1 MRTFLHQPAVDRK
14 HTAAML
20 AQYQGT
26 ARKLMTLIQ
35 ANKGQIPDTVN
46 AADWPERHTCK
57 FLQPGLVNYP
67 DQKALGMLYI
77 SEAVAEK
84 IARTFEGKPITDHLT
99 HKKKPGE
106 YAADNLDDFMCG
118 IAFNVRRLEDGWWGC
133 DFFVWDEDTK
143 AEIAK
148 GWAVS
153 CTYTP
158 TQVGGP
164 GEHNCIKYD
173 HEVIEGEG
181 KHIAIVPN
189 PRYEGAIILNTKG
202 ANMIKLWP
210 FGKKPAKPAPAPDAK
225 NQQELDLA
233 TATVQVE
240 GIGEVKVSELID
252 SYKAEEAEIAE
263 KARLEAER
271 VAAAAAA
278 PQETPEDKAAREKKE
293 ADSKAADDKAAAD
306 KAAADKAGE
315 AKPMDVDEE
324 SEIEIGGK
332 KVTIKNLANSYKARK
347 DTKNANEM
355 DPDGA
360 LERISQKM
368 FGKHL
373 DDLTDAEADK
383 VMTENDKDWGP
394 VVKKLFKDKRAA
406 KNAPQETPE
415 QKEARL
421 KKEEEDKAAK
431 DKKDKED
438 AQNAADGKKAFL
450 DLKNAAAHRAS
461 AEAQTVILTAEGR
474 RVEGARLYG
483 SK

>member
-1 MRTFLHQPAVDRK
+1 MRTILHQPEADRK

-278 PQETPEDKAAREKKE
+278 PQETPEEKAAREKKE
-293 ADSKAADDKAAAD
+293 ADAKAADDKAAAD
-306 KAAADKAGE
+306 KAAADKAAATPE

-332 KVTIKNLANSYKARK
+332 KITIKNLANSYKTRAAAK
-347 DTKNANEM
+347 
-355 DPDGA
+355 
-360 LERISQKM
+360 
-368 FGKHL
+368 
-373 DDLTDAEADK
+373 
-383 VMTENDKDWGP
+383 
-394 VVKKLFKDKRAA
+394 AA
-406 KNAPQETPE
+406 KNAPAETE
-415 QKEARL
+415 EEKAAREKKEADA
-421 KKEEEDKAAK
+421 KAADDKAA
-431 DKKDKED
+431 
-438 AQNAADGKKAFL
+438 ANAAPGKKFFL

-474 RVEGARLYG
+474 RVEGARMYG